1 MILCVVFFLIP
12 FGLRGA
18 RMSLERMENNVKDW
32 LPSSFEETQELTWFA
47 KYFVGEQS
55 FVLLTW
61 EGCTEKDESYK
72 LFVEKLRG
80 EILPDDE
87 VLISDEAVEAVPASD
102 VDLPPHEQR
111 ARERELQNLRA
122 RQWGDRLGLYTTGDY
137 HQNWGGLDEK
147 WLMGEDQSWYY
158 ITPNGDLFRWHGR
171 SNVLGAVGRIIKR
184 DIFRDKT
191 LKGTFIAKFG
201 RPPSV
206 KNKNDFHDDP
216 RKLTARVLKKVTTGP
231 EALAELADPSGSMW
245 PRGMQYSDEERPRIA
260 RRRALNRLK
269 GSLFGPEPYEHFQWT
284 SDDLPRRIFQS
295 KQDELPAAWQDT
307 VDTFVRTLVRTKYD
321 GDRTKLI
328 AAPLQ
333 TKEDHWNA
341 MFAALGVDPP
351 GLQTCIMVTL
361 SPQGTDDLRRVIG
374 RGLLG
379 KPRGKLVNLAVESGV
394 EAPAKPPMMP
404 LARHEIATGKVL
416 RMGGPP
422 VDNVAIDEEG
432 QITLVRLIGF
442 SALIGIG
449 LGYVCFRRVSVTI
462 MIFIVG
468 GVAAIASL
476 GIVWWSGSCV
486 DAILLSMPSLVYV
499 LGLSGAVHIVN
510 YYRESVHEHGL
521 EGAPMRALK
530 HGFIPCT
537 LAAFT
542 TALGL
547 LSLNISDIAPI
558 RRFGLF
564 SAVGVMATL
573 LLLFTYLPSALQLWP
588 PGYHLDS
595 NQESS
600 SSFRR
605 KIREVWL
612 SIGDWVVNHHLLVTG
627 SSMLVL
633 IVVGFGMTKLNTSIQ
648 LLKLFD
654 HNSKI
659 IRDYYWLEAHVGK
672 IVPME
677 LVVSV
682 DKQHQYPTIAQRE
695 TLPPPSPA
703 EEDQEK
709 YQFSFL
715 ERVELVAHVQ
725 RAVEDVFGKQ
735 GQDIVGRAMSA
746 ATFAPPILD
755 PLDAERFPSNRLLEK
770 NRGRLLQENYLAIDE
785 RGDELW
791 RISVRLG
798 ALNDVDYGQFVSQLK
813 RVVEPVLEAYHLRDE
828 VLRRIAKQRLDDGIV
843 SLGASDPWPKARVAI
858 LGSAD
863 PRSTDSRTDHLGS
876 AELAVASKGTAAD
889 DDPLTAKVAP
899 DFSQQSDQD
908 LGVDR
913 VFAKVLG
920 DLLRAKK
927 FVSPRGRGAPNHMIW
942 WQDPVAKPPSSIA
955 TDKWARF
962 LGQFDCVVVLADH
975 PDYDMD
981 FIRDNAKSVV
991 DARGHGFVPGVEK
1004 TAKQLGKPIQVT
1016 YTGVVPIVYK
1026 AQRTLLHSLIDSV
1039 GWAFVMIAIVMMFLL
1054 RTKKRQLLNVRGGLV
1069 SMIPNIFP
1077 VILVFGAIGYMSR
1090 WNVVV
1095 DIGTMM
1101 TASVAMG
1108 VAVDDTIHF
1117 LTWFRRGI
1125 RMGMDRNSAIREA
1138 YHHVAVAMT
1147 QTTIIGGLGL
1157 SVFALSTFTPTQ
1169 RFGTMMLALLAAA
1182 LFGDLILLPALLAG
1196 PLGKYLCPKV
1206 TDSELPS
1213 SITVSTTA
1221 EADDPAVLSIDRSA
1235 PVKGPSLNP
1244 SRENRENRASSIARR
1259 DGMH

>member
-32 LPSSFEETQELTWFA
+32 LPSSFEETRELTWFA

-80 EILPDDE
+80 EIQPSPKDE
-87 VLISDEAVEAVPASD
+87 KTVTNEDVETVPEADA
-102 VDLPPHEQR
+102 DLPPHEQR
-111 ARERELQNLRA
+111 ARERVLQELRA
-122 RQWGDRLGLYTTGDY
+122 RQWGDKLGLYTTGDY
-137 HQNWGGLDEK
+137 HVNWGGLDEK
-147 WLMGEDQSWYY
+147 WLMSNDQSWYY

-171 SNVLGAVGRIIKR
+171 SNVLGAVGRMIKR
-184 DIFRDKT
+184 DILRDKT
-191 LKGTFIAKFG
+191 LKGTFVAKFG

-206 KNKNDFHDDP
+206 KNNNDFHDDP
-216 RKLTARVLKKVTTGP
+216 RKLTARILKKVTTGP

-269 GSLFGPEPYEHFQWT
+269 GSLFGPEPYENFQWT
-284 SDDLPRRIFQS
+284 ADDLPNRLFQP
-295 KQDELPAAWQDT
+295 KRDELPSGWQDT
-307 VDTFVRTLVRTKYD
+307 VDSFVKELVRTKYD
-321 GDRTKLI
+321 GDRATLLADSI
-328 AAPLQ
+328 Q
-333 TKEDHWNA
+333 TKEDHWNE
-341 MFAALGVDPP
+341 MFAQLGVEPP

-361 SPQGTDDLRRVIG
+361 SKQGTADLRRVIG

-394 EAPAKPPMMP
+394 KAPAKPPMMP
-404 LARHEIATGKVL
+404 LAKHEVATGKVL

-442 SALIGIG
+442 SAILGIG
-449 LGYVCFRRVSVTI
+449 LGYICFRRVSVTI

-510 YYRESVHEHGL
+510 YYREAVHENGL
-521 EGAPMRALK
+521 EGAPMRALAN
-530 HGFIPCT
+530 GAIPCT

-588 PGYHLDS
+588 PGYHRDQ
-595 NQESS
+595 NREST
-600 SSFRR
+600 SSFRHKVR
-605 KIREVWL
+605 AAWL
-612 SIGDWVVNHHLLVTG
+612 SIGDWVVSHHLLVTG
-627 SSMLVL
+627 TSMLAL
-633 IVVGFGMTKLNTSIQ
+633 IVAGFGMTKLNTSIQ

-682 DKQHQYPTIAQRE
+682 DKQHQFPTIAQRE
-695 TLPPPSPA
+695 SLPDPSPA
-703 EEDQEK
+703 EEAAEK
-709 YQFSFL
+709 YQYSFL
-715 ERVELVAHVQ
+715 ERIELVAHVQ
-725 RAVEDVFGKQ
+725 RAVEDVFGKN

-755 PLDAERFPSNRLLEK
+755 PLDSERFPSNTLLEK
-770 NRGRLLQENYLAIDE
+770 NRHRLLQENYLAIDE
-785 RGDELW
+785 QGDELW

-813 RVVEPVLEAYHLRDE
+813 RVVEPVLKAYDLRD
-828 VLRRIAKQRLDDGIV
+828 VILRSIAQQRLEEGKV
-843 SLGASDPWPKARVAI
+843 KLGAGDPWPGARIAI
-858 LGSAD
+858 LCSGD
-863 PRSTDSRTDHLGS
+863 PR
-876 AELAVASKGTAAD
+876 
-889 DDPLTAKVAP
+889 TAKSNATNHLAAGQQKLTDATLATTEAAP
-899 DFSQQSDQD
+899 DFAKQSDQD

-955 TDKWARF
+955 ADKWARF
-962 LGQFDCVVVLADH
+962 LHQFDCVVVLTDH
-975 PDYDMD
+975 PDYDID
-981 FIRDNAKSVV
+981 FIRENAQHVV
-991 DARGHGFVPGVEK
+991 DARDHGFVPGAEK
-1004 TAKQLGKPIQVT
+1004 TAKQMDKPIQVT

-1039 GWAFVMIAIVMMFLL
+1039 GWAFVMIAVVMMVVL

-1077 VILVFGAIGYMSR
+1077 VILIFGAIGYMSR

-1206 TDSELPS
+1206 TDSEQPEQLVGATES
-1213 SITVSTTA
+1213 QTLGA
-1221 EADDPAVLSIDRSA
+1221 ENPTVLSIDQPA
-1235 PVKGPSLNP
+1235 PVKGPALSP
-1244 SRENRENRASSIARR
+1244 SRESRASSGGRR
-1259 DGMH
+1259 DRLH